1 MLAAVTLD
9 PKSIWHEYLQSA
21 RDVMLWK
28 LDGLSEYDIRRPLV
42 PTSTNLLGLV
52 RHVTC
57 TEIGYFGTVFGR
69 PFDEPLPWRAD
80 GEPNGDMWVRAHET
94 KQGVVEMYRRVWA
107 HSDATISALPLDAIG
122 EVPWW
127 PEDDRALSLAQAM
140 VHVVSDVYR
149 HAGHADVIREL
160 IDGAVGADPRWSNM
174 PQGEETLW
182 TEFRAKV
189 DEAARRAVEAPR
201 E

>member
-1 MLAAVTLD
+1 MTVD
-9 PKSIWHEYLQSA
+9 PKAIWHEYLQSA

-28 LDGLSEYDIRRPLV
+28 LDGLSEYDVRRPLV

-57 TEIGYFGTVFGR
+57 TEIGYFGVVFGR
-69 PFDEPLPWRAD
+69 PFDEVLPWRDD
-80 GEPNGDMWVRAHET
+80 GEPNRDMWVRPHET
-94 KQGVVEMYRRVWA
+94 RASVVELYRRVWA
-107 HSDATISALPLDAIG
+107 HSDETISALPLDAVG
-122 EVPWW
+122 EVAWW
-127 PEDDRALSLAQAM
+127 PEDDRAISLAQAL
-140 VHVVSDVYR
+140 VHVISDLYR

-174 PQGEETLW
+174 SPMDDDAWPDLRERVEG
-182 TEFRAKV
+182 
-189 DEAARRAVEAPR
+189 AARRAGELAG